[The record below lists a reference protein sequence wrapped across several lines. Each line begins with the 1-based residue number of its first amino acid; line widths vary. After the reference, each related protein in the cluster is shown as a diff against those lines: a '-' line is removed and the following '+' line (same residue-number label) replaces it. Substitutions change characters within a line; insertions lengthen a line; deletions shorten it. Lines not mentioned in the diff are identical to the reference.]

1 MISLVIEVISN
12 YVVDIKKVAS
22 IEDDAVTLYYLF
34 HQRYIFSENG
44 LSDMV
49 RLFTFHYLL
58 SRERNMKRIHMA
70 IVPVTSVTKFHLFQ
84 YWYELC
90 FIYRWVSHPKLGDI

>member
-1 MISLVIEVISN
+1 MILLVVEVISN

-49 RLFTFHYLL
+49 GLFNCHCLL
-58 SRERNMKRIHMA
+58 SREKNMKKIHTA
-70 IVPVTSVTKFHLFQ
+70 IAPVTSVTKFHLFQ
-84 YWYELC
+84 
-90 FIYRWVSHPKLGDI
+90 